1 MRWSWCKSHE
11 LLRAAMERVGRVQEG
26 GLRAPTLLH
35 VDALPRGL
43 VCPLPR
49 NGLIRFS
56 CCFFRSLPYAFFFL
70 KYNLRS

>member
-56 CCFFRSLPYAFFFL
+56 CCFFLGVCLMLSF
-70 KYNLRS
+70 S